1 MVSYF
6 EYNEKYFYKKYNKL
20 KDLKNVKTKD
30 LVTRYLLFFVF
41 FVDKIIEKNE
51 DENKER
57 QKQNEEKRK
66 ELIKQNVLNI
76 KNKLKEKQEN
86 GCNLQKET
94 IFNELC
100 CDNILVDE
108 QNKNNHINY
117 LTKHLK
123 NNNLSHTNY
132 NNYKKCKTNYND
144 KEKNKSCNI
153 SNICNDLTC
162 AFYLCIIL
170 FLENLKDDK
179 KNLDYK
185 KCVDDNISSEKV
197 SDEKDN
203 NIETIHSVKVNE
215 NNNNI
220 IKNLIV
226 DNTNDLSFNLIFYIH
241 LLYISLCFYYI
252 YLLNDDIFYLQFSLL
267 LFLMLFTHFKNK
279 EIIHFIHFKKE
290 KKEKK
295 EKCYVTYEISI
306 SKFLYLICKN
316 LGVYYKEKE
325 NDIYMSIFF
334 LTYSFVFLKYTKK
347 KNNEKKTIANNKIL
361 MDEIII
367 VQHMYEIFLDI
378 NFFSTSTFFILRT
391 IQLHLQLLK
400 NYIDDIKVEEQGG
413 EEKTKKKKKKKKNDE
428 KESIKRDDT
437 HAYKESEGVH
447 ILSNEKDQ
455 KYTKLETNNNDN
467 MNNTN
472 DNIYNT
478 NDNIYNTNDNIY
490 NTNDNMNNTNDN
502 IYNTNDNIYNTNDNI
517 YNTNDNIYNTND
529 NIYNTND
536 NIYNSDISFCC
547 ETTNNKLSIN
557 EKVNRIIDMFCSL
570 YNNINECGYI
580 FLDVHLLSI
589 YEYLV
594 WVCFYIVKDVFRL
607 CCCLKKEKEKRKILE
622 YKYMTYRN
630 LLEVYI
636 IYLKYN
642 YLNYSQI
649 NYSVNIYK
657 NIDDNIYTKHDKMK
671 NIFDTL
677 KIKDNSSN
685 EKGINHMQTCEEKKE
700 KKENNYNFLINGLHK
715 KAQEQIEDQIFIY
728 DYKYNTQT
736 DITIILNNVINM
748 NEIIYTPYDTCK
760 SLFEK
765 KKKNI
770 CLFENKINIYD
781 KNIIY
786 DFIYGNILKDKN
798 YPRFYNEEE
807 KEEEE
812 EEEDEDEKEKN
823 TTFMVNSFYE
833 NMCFFKFF
841 EIKFKEDS
849 QIVKNIIHIINKKKD
864 NIIINIDTTYFEEF
878 VNIFQFDNIPF
889 IHFNFYVCNFYSSS
903 QYHEEALKKIKKIY
917 KMFCKHRDN
926 KEYVYFLQGEKII
939 EENMEKEEKNN
950 QQKMDKIK
958 QLKINEEIDKLYP
971 TEEKKKKNILDY
983 KHRIHYLCYNYNEIL
998 YLFEKMKKY
1007 KKKSLEYFSLF
1018 KQTTLHLDILINSM
1032 ESYFYFNFF
1041 TKSFDIYLQNY
1052 MEIINSLSHP
1062 LKYLQND
1069 QYLPYKR
1076 EITLK
1081 CALLL
1086 KDIFICKKFNTF
1098 NENIHLN
1105 EKIKNIKTN
1114 TNIKTNG
1121 DFDDNI
1127 SGTLTS
1133 EQKHIILQI
1142 VQFYFSFLS
1151 TYYKKE
1157 NDMIN
1162 EKLFFENN
1170 EEKQYYFDIYF
1181 YVCKTLSTVED
1192 RFFISQAIQH
1202 YQYILNYSLKNQ
1214 MYEDESY
1221 NEYMKTFTNKSIY
1234 SLTFK
1239 MKEMT

>member
-1 MVSYF
+1 MVSHF
-6 EYNEKYFYKKYNKL
+6 EYSEKYFYKKYNKL

-51 DENKER
+51 DENKEL

-86 GCNLQKET
+86 ECNSQEET
-94 IFNELC
+94 IFNEIC
-100 CDNILVDE
+100 YDNILVDE
-108 QNKNNHINY
+108 KNKNNHINY
-117 LTKHLK
+117 VTKHLK
-123 NNNLSHTNY
+123 NNNLSDGNCKNY
-132 NNYKKCKTNYND
+132 EKCKTNYND
-144 KEKNKSCNI
+144 KEKNKSCNF
-153 SNICNDLTC
+153 SSICNDLTC
-162 AFYLCIIL
+162 AFYICIIL
-170 FLENLKDDK
+170 FVENLKDDQ
-179 KNLDYK
+179 NNVDYK
-185 KCVDDNISSEKV
+185 KSVHENISSQKS

-203 NIETIHSVKVNE
+203 NIETIPFVNINE
-215 NNNNI
+215 NKNNF
-220 IKNLIV
+220 IKKDIV
-226 DNTNDLSFNLIFYIH
+226 DNANDLSFNLIFDIH

-252 YLLNDDIFYLQFSLL
+252 YLLNDDIYYLQFSLL

-279 EIIHFIHFKKE
+279 EIIHFIYFKKDKEE
-290 KKEKK
+290 KEENKE
-295 EKCYVTYEISI
+295 ECYITYEISV
-306 SKFLYLICKN
+306 SKFLYNICKN

-334 LTYSFVFLKYTKK
+334 LTYSFVFLKYTKMKDNK
-347 KNNEKKTIANNKIL
+347 KDNITNNKIL

-391 IQLHLQLLK
+391 IELHLQLLK

-413 EEKTKKKKKKKKNDE
+413 EEKIKTKKKKKKNDE

-437 HAYKESEGVH
+437 PIYKESEDVD
-447 ILSNEKDQ
+447 ILSNEKDE
-455 KYTKLETNNNDN
+455 KYTKLEINNNDN
-467 MNNTN
+467 M
-472 DNIYNT
+472 YNT
-478 NDNIYNTNDNIY
+478 NN
-490 NTNDNMNNTNDN
+490 NMNNTNN
-502 IYNTNDNIYNTNDNI
+502 NMNNTNNNMNNTNNNMN
-517 YNTNDNIYNTND
+517 NTNNNMN
-529 NIYNTND
+529 
-536 NIYNSDISFCC
+536 NSDISFCC
-547 ETTNNKLSIN
+547 EKTKNNLSIN
-557 EKVNRIIDMFCSL
+557 ENVNRIINMFCSL

-589 YEYLV
+589 YEYLL
-594 WVCFYIVKDVFRL
+594 WVCFYIVKDVYRL

-642 YLNYSQI
+642 YLNYSQV
-649 NYSVNIYK
+649 NYSINIYK
-657 NIDDNIYTKHDKMK
+657 NIDDNIYSKHDKMK
-671 NIFDTL
+671 NIFDIL
-677 KIKDNSSN
+677 KIKYNSSK
-685 EKGINHMQTCEEKKE
+685 EKEINHMKICEEEKEINHMKICEEEEEKE
-700 KKENNYNFLINGLHK
+700 KNDYNFLINGLHK
-715 KAQEQIEDQIFIY
+715 KVEEQIEDRIFIY
-728 DYKYNTQT
+728 DYKNNTQK
-736 DITIILNNVINM
+736 DITIILNNNVIN
-748 NEIIYTPYDTCK
+748 
-760 SLFEK
+760 
-765 KKKNI
+765 
-770 CLFENKINIYD
+770 IN
-781 KNIIY
+781 
-786 DFIYGNILKDKN
+786 KN

-807 KEEEE
+807 EEEE
-812 EEEDEDEKEKN
+812 EEEENENEKN
-823 TTFMVNSFYE
+823 NTFMVNSFYE
-833 NMCFFKFF
+833 NMSFFKFF
-841 EIKFKEDS
+841 EIKFKEDN
-849 QIVKNIIHIINKKKD
+849 QIIKNIIHIIHKKTNKI
-864 NIIINIDTTYFEEF
+864 IIINIDTTYFEEF
-878 VNIFQFDNIPF
+878 VNIFRFDNVPF
-889 IHFNFYVCNFYSSS
+889 IHFNFYICNFYSLP
-903 QYHEEALKKIKKIY
+903 YHEEALKKIKKIY

-926 KEYVYFLQGEKII
+926 EEYVYLLQDEKII
-939 EENMEKEEKNN
+939 KENMEKEDKNN
-950 QQKMDKIK
+950 KDKMDKIK
-958 QLKINEEIDKLYP
+958 ELKTNDEIDKLYT
-971 TEEKKKKNILDY
+971 TEEGKKKKKKNILEY

-1032 ESYFYFNFF
+1032 QSYFYFNFF
-1041 TKSFDIYLQNY
+1041 TKTFDIYLQNY

-1069 QYLPYKR
+1069 QYVSYKR
-1076 EITLK
+1076 EIALK

-1098 NENIHLN
+1098 NENIYLN
-1105 EKIKNIKTN
+1105 EKVKNIQTNIN
-1114 TNIKTNG
+1114 TNVQANG

-1127 SGTLTS
+1127 RGPLTN

-1151 TYYKKE
+1151 TYCKKE
-1157 NDMIN
+1157 DDMIN
-1162 EKLFFENN
+1162 EKLIFQNN

-1181 YVCKTLSTVED
+1181 YVCKTLSTIED

-1202 YQYILNYSLKNQ
+1202 YQYILNYSLKNK

-1221 NEYMKTFTNKSIY
+1221 NEYMKSFANKSIY

>member
-51 DENKER
+51 NENKEL

-86 GCNLQKET
+86 ECNSHKET
-94 IFNELC
+94 IFNEIC
-100 CDNILVDE
+100 CANILFDE
-108 QNKNNHINY
+108 KNKNNHMNY
-117 LTKHLK
+117 LTNHLK

-132 NNYKKCKTNYND
+132 KNDKKCKTNYDD
-144 KEKNKSCNI
+144 KEKNKTCNF
-153 SNICNDLTC
+153 SSICNDLTC
-162 AFYLCIIL
+162 AFYICIIL
-170 FLENLKDDK
+170 FVENLKDHQ

-185 KCVDDNISSEKV
+185 KSVDENISSEKS
-197 SDEKDN
+197 SDGKYN
-203 NIETIHSVKVNE
+203 NIETLHFVKVNE
-215 NNNNI
+215 YNNNF
-220 IKNLIV
+220 IKNVIV
-226 DNTNDLSFNLIFYIH
+226 HNTNDLSFNLIFHLH

-252 YLLNDDIFYLQFSLL
+252 YLLNDDIYYLQFSLL

-279 EIIHFIHFKKE
+279 EIIHFIYFKKE

-295 EKCYVTYEISI
+295 EKCYITYEISI
-306 SKFLYLICKN
+306 SKFLYDICKN

-334 LTYSFVFLKYTKK
+334 LTYSFVFLKYTKTKENK
-347 KNNEKKTIANNKIL
+347 KNKIAYNKIL
-361 MDEIII
+361 MNEIII
-367 VQHMYEIFLDI
+367 VQNMYEIFLDI

-391 IQLHLQLLK
+391 IELHLQLLK

-413 EEKTKKKKKKKKNDE
+413 EEKTKKKKKKKKKNDE

-437 HAYKESEGVH
+437 LTYKESEGVH
-447 ILSNEKDQ
+447 ILSNEKGE

-467 MNNTN
+467 INDNTNDNINDNTNDNTNDNINDNTNDNINDNTNDNINNNTN
-472 DNIYNT
+472 DNIS
-478 NDNIYNTNDNIY
+478 
-490 NTNDNMNNTNDN
+490 
-502 IYNTNDNIYNTNDNI
+502 
-517 YNTNDNIYNTND
+517 
-529 NIYNTND
+529 
-536 NIYNSDISFCC
+536 NSDISFCW
-547 ETTNNKLSIN
+547 ETTKNNLSIN
-557 EKVNRIIDMFCSL
+557 EKVNRIIDMFYSL

-589 YEYLV
+589 YEYLL
-594 WVCFYIVKDVFRL
+594 WVCFYIVKDVYRL

-642 YLNYSQI
+642 YLNYSQV

-677 KIKDNSSN
+677 KIKYNCSN
-685 EKGINHMQTCEEKKE
+685 EKGINHMMKTCEEKKE
-700 KKENNYNFLINGLHK
+700 KNENDYNFLINGLHK
-715 KAQEQIEDQIFIY
+715 KAEEQIEDQIFIY
-728 DYKYNTQT
+728 DYKYNTQKE
-736 DITIILNNVINM
+736 ITIIMNKVINIS
-748 NEIIYTPYDTCK
+748 EVIYTSYNTCK

-765 KKKNI
+765 RKEKKKYI
-770 CLFENKINIYD
+770 CAFENKINIYD

-807 KEEEE
+807 E
-812 EEEDEDEKEKN
+812 EKEKN
-823 TTFMVNSFYE
+823 NTFMVNSFYE
-833 NMCFFKFF
+833 NMSFFKFF

-849 QIVKNIIHIINKKKD
+849 QIVKNIIHIINKKTD
-864 NIIINIDTTYFEEF
+864 NIIINIDTSYFEEF

-889 IHFNFYVCNFYSSS
+889 IHFNFYICNFYSS

-917 KMFCKHRDN
+917 KIFYKYRDD
-926 KEYVYFLQGEKII
+926 KEYVYFLQGEKVI
-939 EENMEKEEKNN
+939 EDNMEKEEKNN
-950 QQKMDKIK
+950 KQKMDNIK
-958 QLKINEEIDKLYP
+958 ELKINDEIDKLYQ
-971 TEEKKKKNILDY
+971 TEEKKKKKKNILDY
-983 KHRIHYLCYNYNEIL
+983 KHRIHYMCYNYNEIL

-1018 KQTTLHLDILINSM
+1018 KQTTLHLDILINSI

-1041 TKSFDIYLQNY
+1041 TKSFDVYLQNY
-1052 MEIINSLSHP
+1052 MEMINTLSHP

-1098 NENIHLN
+1098 NENIYLN
-1105 EKIKNIKTN
+1105 EKVKNIKTN

-1127 SGTLTS
+1127 SGPLTN

-1151 TYYKKE
+1151 TYYEKE

-1162 EKLFFENN
+1162 KKLLFQNN

-1202 YQYILNYSLKNQ
+1202 YQYILNYSLKNK

-1221 NEYMKTFTNKSIY
+1221 NEYMKTFANKSIY